1 MRKEVIEYA
10 KTVTENTSLDEV
22 VKVAENLEEIEY
34 LLKSLEKKSE

>member
-22 VKVAENLEEIEY
+22 VKVAESPEEIEY
-34 LLKSLEKKSE
+34 LLKASEGKRE